1 MQFSSSFNWNGQEIS
16 ASGLD
21 RGMHRA
27 LRFRESLFP
36 MRLFQLKIVQVS
48 GPDFQ
53 GYYCQIF
60 VGGYFWMM
68 QMGLMDAQT
77 ESSKQEMPAEQPSQA
92 DVSIEAESNT
102 KHSAT
107 KV

>member
-1 MQFSSSFNWNGQEIS
+1 MGKKLVTADSIEVCIGLSDFANLYFPFDCFS
-16 ASGLD
+16 
-21 RGMHRA
+21 
-27 LRFRESLFP
+27 
-36 MRLFQLKIVQVS
+36 LKS
-48 GPDFQ
+48 CNDFQ

-102 KHSAT
+102 KHST
-107 KV
+107 KKV